1 MSTLLI
7 VGAATLALV
16 TQDAAPLRAAPTAS
30 AAQHAQL
37 AAGDLI
43 ELRGQRFDH
52 WQVYDH
58 RRERAGFVRQSH
70 VRTVELDAAHAPQ
83 LLTVAQFLA
92 HTPGAE
98 ALGIAYVAAYLKAA
112 PATAINAEPFD
123 LLGEMAQRLAR
134 RASAKPAI
142 AGAAAQMQTVAQYG
156 VTFTTFERS
165 GALQLCYDGDAFRR
179 VLALPAT
186 PEQRAR
192 ATLALTRHDC
202 IDPGLPT
209 RERLAHDEGRAERLD
224 AIDAKAMA
232 SLPGSLKNRLRLRR
246 AGVGAALAFAHS
258 RTGQAPQAAA
268 QRAIDE
274 LALVD
279 RNQLGDTEAAEY
291 EDAALRVGASRW
303 AALSPTP
310 PTARLALATQPGAE
324 AGQTCITVGDPAR
337 PLVARCTYGT
347 VWTASWRVAADGK
360 AAVLAVQLLPTW
372 TELWVVRLG
381 RSGWSVDV
389 LTPGSLATAGE
400 PGIGY
405 VEFAGFVPQQRKLLV
420 AREAREA
427 NGQGK
432 LQRRFEVLSLDTL
445 AAERSASTPQLLVAF
460 GRWQDAA
467 WVRGT
472 VALR

>member
-1 MSTLLI
+1 MSALFV
-7 VGAATLALV
+7 VGAAALALV
-16 TQDAAPLRAAPTAS
+16 TQDAAPLRAAPTAN

-58 RRERAGFVRQSH
+58 RRERAGFVRQSA
-70 VRTVELDAAHAPQ
+70 VRVVDLDAAHAPS
-83 LLTVAQFLA
+83 LLSVAQFLA
-92 HTPGAE
+92 DTPGAE

-112 PATAINAEPFD
+112 PSTAINAEPFD
-123 LLGEMAQRLAR
+123 LLGAMAERLAR

-142 AGAAAQMQTVAQYG
+142 TGVAAQMQTVAQYG
-156 VTFTTFERS
+156 VTFTTFERH

-179 VLALPAT
+179 VLAMPAT
-186 PEQRAR
+186 SAQRAR

-202 IDPGLPT
+202 IDPGTPT
-209 RERLAHDEGRAERLD
+209 RDRLAHDLWRAERLD
-224 AIDAKAMA
+224 AIDATAMA
-232 SLPGSLKNRLRLRR
+232 SLPGPLKNRLRLRR
-246 AGVGAALAFAHS
+246 AGVGAAIAFAHS
-258 RTGQAPQAAA
+258 RTGEPTQGPA

-274 LALVD
+274 FAAVD
-279 RNQLGDTEAAEY
+279 RHQLGDTEAAEY

-303 AALSPTP
+303 AALPSAPTS
-310 PTARLALATQPGAE
+310 TRLPLATQPGAE
-324 AGQTCITVGDPAR
+324 AGQTCIAVGDPAK

-347 VWTASWRVAADGK
+347 VWTASWRVASDGN

-372 TELWVVRLG
+372 TELWVLRAT
-381 RSGWSVDV
+381 RSGWTVNV
-389 LTPGSLATAGE
+389 LTPAVAGE

-405 VEFAGFVPQQRKLLV
+405 AEFAGFVPQQKKLLV
-420 AREAREA
+420 AREAKA
-427 NGQGK
+427 DGK
-432 LQRRFEVLSLDTL
+432 LQRRFEVLALDTL
-445 AAERSASTPQLLVAF
+445 AAERSASTSQLLAAF

-472 VALR
+472 VSLR

>member
-1 MSTLLI
+1 MSTLL
-7 VGAATLALV
+7 VAGAATLALV
-16 TQDAAPLRAAPTAS
+16 TQDAAPLRAAPTAQ

-43 ELRGQRFDH
+43 EVRGQRFDH

-58 RRERAGFVRQSH
+58 RRERAGFVRQTA
-70 VRTVELDAAHAPQ
+70 VRVVELDAAHAPQ

-92 HTPGAE
+92 DTPGAE

-112 PATAINAEPFD
+112 PASAISAEPFD

-134 RASAKPAI
+134 RAAAKPAI
-142 AGAAAQMQTVAQYG
+142 TGAAAQMQTVAQYG
-156 VTFTTFERS
+156 VTFTTFERG

-179 VLALPAT
+179 VLALPASA
-186 PEQRAR
+186 EQRAR

-202 IDPGLPT
+202 IDPGMPT
-209 RERLAHDEGRAERLD
+209 RERLAHDLWRAERLD
-224 AIDAKAMA
+224 ALDATAMA
-232 SLPGSLKNRLRLRR
+232 ALPGPLKNRLRLRR
-246 AGVGAALAFAHS
+246 AGVWSAIAFAQA
-258 RTGQAPQAAA
+258 RTGEPTQAAA

-274 LALVD
+274 LAAVD
-279 RNQLGDTEAAEY
+279 RMQLGDGEAAEY

-303 AALSPTP
+303 AASPPTP
-310 PTARLALATQPGAE
+310 TTARLALSTQPGAE
-324 AGQTCITVGDPAR
+324 AGQTCITVGDAGK

-347 VWTASWRVAADGK
+347 VWTASWRVAADAS

-372 TELWVVRLG
+372 TELWVLRAT
-381 RSGWSVDV
+381 RNGWTVDV
-389 LTPGSLATAGE
+389 LTPATVSE

-405 VEFAGFVPQQRKLLV
+405 AEFAGFVPQQRKVLV
-420 AREAREA
+420 AREARA
-427 NGQGK
+427 DGR

-445 AAERSASTPQLLVAF
+445 TAERWASTPQLLAAF

-472 VALR
+472 VSLR

>member
-1 MSTLLI
+1 MSPLATI
-7 VGAATLALV
+7 GAATLALV
-16 TQDAAPLRAAPTAS
+16 TQDAAPLRAAPTAT

-37 AAGDLI
+37 SAGDLI

-58 RRERAGFVRQSH
+58 RRERAGFVRQSA

-83 LLTVAQFLA
+83 LLTVARFLA
-92 HTPGAE
+92 DTPGAE

-112 PATAINAEPFD
+112 PAAAIDAEPFD

-134 RASAKPAI
+134 RASARPAI
-142 AGAAAQMQTVAQYG
+142 AGAAAQMQTVAPYG
-156 VTFTTFERS
+156 VTFTTFERG

-179 VLALPAT
+179 VLAFSDTRAT
-186 PEQRAR
+186 PDQRAR

-202 IDPGLPT
+202 IDPGTPT
-209 RERLAHDEGRAERLD
+209 RERLAHDEWRADRLD
-224 AIDAKAMA
+224 AIDATAMA
-232 SLPGSLKNRLRLRR
+232 SLPGPLKNRLRLRR
-246 AGVGAALAFAHS
+246 AGVGAALAFAHA

-274 LALVD
+274 LAAVD
-279 RNQLGDTEAAEY
+279 RMQLGDTEVAEY

-303 AALSPTP
+303 AAAPPMPPAPTS
-310 PTARLALATQPGAE
+310 TRLALATQPGAD

-337 PLVARCTYGT
+337 PFVSRCTFGT
-347 VWTASWRVAADGK
+347 VWAASWRVAPDGN

-372 TELWVVRLG
+372 TELWVMRA
-381 RSGWSVDV
+381 RREGWSVDV
-389 LTPGSLATAGE
+389 LTPTAASE

-405 VEFAGFVPQQRKLLV
+405 AEFAGFVPQQRKLLV
-420 AREAREA
+420 AREAKA
-427 NGQGK
+427 DGK

-445 AAERSASTPQLLVAF
+445 AAERWASTPQLLAAF